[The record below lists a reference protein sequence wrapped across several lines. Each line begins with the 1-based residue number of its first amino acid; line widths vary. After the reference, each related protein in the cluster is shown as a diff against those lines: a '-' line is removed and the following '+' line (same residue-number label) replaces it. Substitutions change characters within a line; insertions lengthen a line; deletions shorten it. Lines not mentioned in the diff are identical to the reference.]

1 MGSNFSQES
10 STRVARCITSLAS
23 VAERFD
29 SESSM
34 PKDSSSHTTKS
45 DVEDVKRVVKVIQQS
60 KILDTI
66 EGRQHSSYP
75 KISCDPLA
83 SLDRKK
89 MDIWIL
95 KKILQRQKFTTT
107 HEGNQSDSDASD
119 DEDNS

>member
-10 STRVARCITSLAS
+10 SIRVARCITSLTS

-45 DVEDVKRVVKVIQQS
+45 DVEDVKQVVKVIQQS

-75 KISCDPLA
+75 KISIGFPA
-83 SLDRKK
+83 
-89 MDIWIL
+89 
-95 KKILQRQKFTTT
+95 
-107 HEGNQSDSDASD
+107 
-119 DEDNS
+119 